1 MPDRDIS
8 LPYEVILT
16 DEAYY
21 AYAAIPS
28 DATFDHVGKCIEL
41 LEESPYL
48 GREYDPAYEAM
59 RPPFECRVL
68 FCEHYGI
75 YYSVDDEACAVTI
88 FAVEDQRRNPQD
100 RFSSHN
106 SGEAF

>member
-8 LPYEVILT
+8 LPCEVFLT

-28 DATFDHVGKCIEL
+28 DALFEHIGDDMGL
-41 LEESPYL
+41 LESTPYI
-48 GREYDPAYEAM
+48 GREYGPAYEAM
-59 RPPFECRVL
+59 KPPFECRVL

-100 RFSSHN
+100 RFAAQGF
-106 SGEAF
+106 GEV